1 LGVDDDDIEEEIAAA
16 SGAAVAVE
24 DARPPP
30 IAMVHPIAAP
40 PFTVGVH
47 SIAKNTTQLWGIVS
61 SVNSEIAAPLAVP
74 TMNSKFRWNVIGL
87 LQDSVKTELDHFRL
101 WDVSP
106 TQDIGGDGKSMIDL
120 TNEKI
125 DAMPW
130 ASRRGTGT
138 VDIGEWYQFNGIR
151 LAASLEHASGNMG
164 HHWSD
169 TPENGTTY
177 RANNFGSRFGMSLNR
192 FQTID
197 ASLVFSRPN
206 TDDPWAPIGDYVQ
219 LFNVR
224 RRQCL
229 QSCGHLTFD
238 ESGSKWRGKNGH
250 FHIDGLPHVTKCP
263 RKPEP
268 FNLEFKN
275 VCDGDTG
282 IMMVLMCSRINRAFF
297 FVQKRSKM
305 RAHHLIFFIFSQALE
320 IQAGAE
326 TMATKRYASQ
336 YGHATAVVMRLSEEA
351 GVLGT
356 KRTVYG
362 DSFFASVEI
371 CEVLATN
378 GLYFKGIV
386 KQSYSKYPKM
396 FLQEWYWLGSK
407 QHACAAKQISRIR
420 QSKSPSQ
427 TRCSARQS
435 ERSSSA

>member
-1 LGVDDDDIEEEIAAA
+1 MLIPSADLMEALAASAKIRRARSTWERCSACTKVHGPTGQLYQRCLAAFPASPTFVRPVPVAISSVAPGLLSSPLIAQAGRRPRSPSANSGSDQGVAIDGNSSVGGSFASAADSGSSSSDSGSESGDLGAGGDSSEDEFAAA
-16 SGAAVAVE
+16 PGASDVVE
-24 DARPPP
+24 DAHPPL

-40 PFTVGVH
+40 PFAVGVH
-47 SIAKNTTQLWGIVS
+47 STARNTTQRWNVVS

-74 TMNSKFRWNVIGL
+74 TINSKFRWNVIGL
-87 LQDSVKTELDHFRL
+87 QQDGVKTELDHFRL

-120 TNEKI
+120 TNDKI
-125 DAMPW
+125 DAMPF

-138 VDIGEWYQFNGIR
+138 LDIGEWYQFTGIR

-169 TPENGTTY
+169 TPEEGTTY
-177 RANNFGSRFGMSLNR
+177 RANNFGQRFGMSLNR

-206 TDDPWAPIGDYVQ
+206 LDDPWAPIGDYVQ

-229 QSCGHLTFD
+229 QSCGHLTYD

-275 VCDGDTG
+275 ACDGDTG
-282 IMMVLMCSRINRAFF
+282 IMMVLISLCIFYF
-297 FVQKRSKM
+297 LQKRSKGA
-305 RAHHLIFFIFSQALE
+305 RAI
-320 IQAGAE
+320 
-326 TMATKRYASQ
+326 
-336 YGHATAVVMRLSEEA
+336 
-351 GVLGT
+351 
-356 KRTVYG
+356 
-362 DSFFASVEI
+362 
-371 CEVLATN
+371 
-378 GLYFKGIV
+378 
-386 KQSYSKYPKM
+386 
-396 FLQEWYWLGSK
+396 
-407 QHACAAKQISRIR
+407 
-420 QSKSPSQ
+420 
-427 TRCSARQS
+427 
-435 ERSSSA
+435 